1 MATRRQIL
9 ANRRNAH
16 SSTGPITERGRAAV
30 RCNALKHGFYARPE
44 LTTVDDYETYINLL
58 TDFTAD
64 YRPAGA
70 AETELVQRIVRD
82 ICKARRFE
90 AVSLACYSLAAF
102 QDDET
107 VPKVVS
113 EPFAR
118 SAYAVQY
125 EFDDQFNRYKPR
137 IPVERYEELAHRL
150 RRAIDASTKLLLRMQ
165 ADRLR
170 SMPADCAAVSRVDIA
185 GCHLMPLPGP
195 CADAG
200 SADLQIGGIPSAAP
214 SCQLPA
220 EQPAST
226 GSAPRAGSADLQIG
240 SVSPDAASSS
250 QPSATPAEP
259 PPATDIHT
267 ATSSIETHKSAIG
280 SVPPTSWNEQSP
292 PPCELP
298 ELALADAPVSG
309 S

>member
-125 EFDDQFNRYKPR
+125 EFDDQFQRYKPR

-195 CADAG
+195 CAD
-200 SADLQIGGIPSAAP
+200 
-214 SCQLPA
+214 
-220 EQPAST
+220 
-226 GSAPRAGSADLQIG
+226 AGSADLQIG